1 MSGLKEIRRRISS
14 VKSTKQITRAM
25 KLVSAAKLRKAQEAA
40 VGGRDFA
47 SQLEEVLEQVTQNLP
62 KNYTNPLLE
71 EAEKKEVVRVV
82 FISGERGLCG
92 AFNANLL
99 KAVQAYSS
107 EQKIEYVPIG
117 RRAVA
122 FAKARDWNTV
132 SEYEGLPE
140 DAGRWPIAEIIEKQ
154 VNDFLDGKVQEVV
167 LFYTQFKTAMTQ
179 VVKSEKLLPFK
190 IEANEQKVIPINKD
204 VASKETPEAIEDR
217 EFKFDSPSEVIVY
230 EMIPLLINTKLT
242 QAALESKAS
251 EHASRMTA
259 MDSATRN
266 ADELIDKLKLYY
278 NRARQSAITTE
289 LIDIVGGAQAAQS

>member
-14 VKSTKQITRAM
+14 VKNTKQITRAM

-47 SQLEEVLEQVTQNLP
+47 TRLEEVLEQVTQNLP
-62 KNYTNPLLE
+62 KNYSNPLLE
-71 EAEKKEVVRVV
+71 EPENKEVVRIV
-82 FISGERGLCG
+82 FIGGERGLCG
-92 AFNANLL
+92 AFNTNLL
-99 KAVQAYSS
+99 KAVNAYTS
-107 EQKIEYVPIG
+107 EQKLEYVPIG

-122 FAKARDWNTV
+122 FAKAREWKTV
-132 SEYEGLPE
+132 SEYEGLSE
-140 DAGRWPIAEIIEKQ
+140 DAGKWPIAEIIEQQ
-154 VNDFLDGKVQEVV
+154 VNDFLEGKVQEVI
-167 LFYTQFKTAMTQ
+167 LFYTQFKSAMTQ
-179 VVKSEKLLPFK
+179 VVKTEKLLPFK
-190 IEANEQKVIPINKD
+190 LDQKHTAVKVEATEETEQ
-204 VASKETPEAIEDR
+204 EEDNR
-217 EFKFDSPSEVIVY
+217 EFKFDSPSEVIVF

-266 ADELIDKLKLYY
+266 ADDLIDKLKLYY

-289 LIDIVGGAQAAQS
+289 LIDIVGGAEAAQG